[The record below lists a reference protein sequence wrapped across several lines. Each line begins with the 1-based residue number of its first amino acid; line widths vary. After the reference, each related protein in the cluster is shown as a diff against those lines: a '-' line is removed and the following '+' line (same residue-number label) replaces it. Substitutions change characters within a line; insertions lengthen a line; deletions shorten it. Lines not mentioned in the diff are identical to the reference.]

1 MRIAILIS
9 LVTIACSLPSR
20 DEHVRTTSTVYRD
33 PSMWLCRPDLPTDAC
48 RGDRAITEIGASGDR
63 IVRGDPIPSD
73 APIDCFYIYPTV
85 DLALVPGNHTDFSD
99 LARIRATA
107 GAQVGRFSDVC
118 NVYAPLYRQATIA
131 TYVSSK
137 GDQQHF
143 FDVAYSDIAAAFHAY
158 LVHFDRGK
166 PIVIVGHSQGA
177 QMAARLLHDT
187 FDQSAALRS
196 RLLVAMPIG
205 FSVEVPDGRTTG
217 GTFDHLAPCT
227 RRDETGC
234 YVAFMS
240 VVQGDT
246 PSSFVK
252 KPPPGHHDVCVDP
265 AAGDTLAESVF
276 PSGDRATTPY
286 VAVKDFYRARCTTRP
301 DGRAFLE
308 ISEARV
314 PDDRRPSLVDLDKF
328 HGGLGLHVFDFQL
341 TQGDLVELIRTKAA
355 ALPHESRTP

>member
-1 MRIAILIS
+1 MLLIVAS
-9 LVTIACSLPSR
+9 ACSLPSR
-20 DEHVRTTSTVYRD
+20 DEHVRTTSTAYRD
-33 PSMWLCRPDLPTDAC
+33 ASMWLCRPDLPTDAC
-48 RGDRAITEIGASGDR
+48 RGDRATTEIGPDGDR
-63 IVRGDPIPSD
+63 VVHGDAIASD
-73 APIDCFYIYPTV
+73 APVDCFYIYPTV

-99 LARIRATA
+99 LARIRSTA
-107 GAQVGRFSDVC
+107 AAQVGRFSEVC

-131 TYVSSK
+131 TYVSSRD
-137 GDQQHF
+137 DQQHI

-187 FDQSAALRS
+187 FDQNAALRS

-205 FSVEVPDGRTTG
+205 FSVDVPDGRATG
-217 GTFDHLAPCT
+217 GTFDQLAPCT
-227 RRDETGC
+227 RRDELGC

-240 VVQGDT
+240 IVAGDT

-276 PSGDRATTPY
+276 PAQHRDGATTPY
-286 VAVKDFYRARCTTRP
+286 VAVKDFYRARCSTRS

-314 PDDRRPSLVDLDKF
+314 PGDRRPSLVDLDKF

-341 TQGDLVELIRTKAA
+341 TEGDLVELIRAKTA
-355 ALPHESRTP
+355 ALPR